1 MNQPDEIMA
10 AFRGTALDGMAVEPV
25 PDCDVLVVQWPEPGD
40 VLTGWRAARDVMAV
54 TGRRPV
60 AVSDEHDGELWF
72 PEVEPADLARI
83 ETAAFSL
90 DPWPGM
96 YGWNSDEPV
105 ETVDLET
112 VSYVLGFGPT
122 GPEWDPDALARELL
136 PGIPAPTTWNALN
149 RHLLD
154 QIWDDPERLAQ
165 LRHPGG
171 KETSGALGWYVPDR
185 VQLALLPTTSA
196 WSPMAWLDYFG
207 EDDPRV
213 LAACLQQWHQAWGAE
228 LVASWGTMLQFVST
242 RRPRFGPEAWT
253 LARQQLALGGSLQI
267 PPMTLA
273 WDLAHT
279 DAWFLH
285 DRP

>member
-1 MNQPDEIMA
+1 MLNQPDEIMA
-10 AFRGTALDGMAVEPV
+10 AFRGTALDGMDVDPV
-25 PDCDVLVVQWPEPGD
+25 PDCDVLAVQWPDPSD

-60 AVSDEHDGELWF
+60 AVSDNYELGF
-72 PEVEPADLARI
+72 PEVEPAALARI

-96 YGWNSDEPV
+96 YGRESDEPV
-105 ETVDLET
+105 ETVNLET
-112 VSYVLGFGPT
+112 VSQLLGFWRT
-122 GPEWDPDALARELL
+122 GPEWNPDALARELL
-136 PGIPAPTTWNALN
+136 PGIPASITWNGLN

-154 QIWDDPERLAQ
+154 QIWDDPARLAQ
-165 LRHPGG
+165 LSHPGG
-171 KETSGALGWYVPDR
+171 KETSGALNWYIPDH
-185 VQLALLPTTSA
+185 VYLALLPTTSA
-196 WSPMAWLDYFG
+196 WSPMTWLDYFG
-207 EDDPRV
+207 EDNHQV

-242 RRPRFGPEAWT
+242 RRPRFGPEAWN

-267 PPMTLA
+267 PQISLA

-279 DAWFLH
+279 NAWFLH